1 MNIVLII
8 LFIFLGFAAIGT
20 VSLILYLFLR
30 SPFQYPYYTKTLD
43 ISGKRLPNIED
54 LIDEYLNTDGISE
67 FSEHYKYLTTWKA
80 ACEERIKNAKLK
92 KLRIEQYL
100 KSIDDD
106 NLFIFKLIRKQ
117 TRYRQINYIK
127 NSYTVFV
134 TVGTYSFNLKQL
146 EQRYD
151 KLSAIGFECTLS
163 EYYSKEQRKRM
174 TKTLREEIA
183 LRDNYTC
190 QICGKYMP
198 DGVGLHI
205 DHIIPIAKGGKS
217 IPSNLQVLC
226 SKCNGKKS
234 KN

>member
-106 NLFIFKLIRKQ
+106 NLFIFNVNIFSK
-117 TRYRQINYIK
+117 TYRNHDFICY
-127 NSYTVFV
+127 
-134 TVGTYSFNLKQL
+134 
-146 EQRYD
+146 
-151 KLSAIGFECTLS
+151 CT
-163 EYYSKEQRKRM
+163 
-174 TKTLREEIA
+174 
-183 LRDNYTC
+183 
-190 QICGKYMP
+190 ICRC
-198 DGVGLHI
+198 I
-205 DHIIPIAKGGKS
+205 
-217 IPSNLQVLC
+217 C
-226 SKCNGKKS
+226 F
-234 KN
+234 